1 MLPDCSSGAGGGP
14 CPKSTEQL
22 GLQHLSWLLLR
33 GVCLSCQWFGKP
45 ASRLAARHRVKVFLA
60 GCRLGKE
67 LLEWELQ
74 LWCTVCSEQLWAVAV
89 L

>member
-1 MLPDCSSGAGGGP
+1 MLSDCSSGAGEAL

-45 ASRLAARHRVKVFLA
+45 ASRLAARRRVKVFLA
-60 GCRLGKE
+60 GCRLRKE